1 MNKDHQWT
9 KGRILNGVII
19 LALMLMIFG
28 FSAGNGEESSS
39 LSAKLTTWL
48 MRLIYPE
55 YDALSQ
61 GQRAGAFA
69 LLHLLVRKAAH
80 FSEYALLGAALRQF
94 LWTFPLRRPGAAAW
108 LAATLYAALDEWHQT
123 FVSGRSGQLRD
134 ICIDS
139 AGALFGILV
148 AASIT
153 AVVLSRARYRQNLN
167 RIRYWQNTI

>member
-69 LLHLLVRKAAH
+69 LLHLLVRKTAH

-123 FVSGRSGQLRD
+123 FVSGRSGQLWD

-139 AGALFGILV
+139 AGALFGVFL
-148 AASIT
+148 AADAA
-153 AVVLSRARYRQNLN
+153 AVIMEKLRKRPKE
-167 RIRYWQNTI
+167 NTKSA

>member
-1 MNKDHQWT
+1 MNRKHQWT
-9 KGRILNGVII
+9 KGRIINGII
-19 LALMLMIFG
+19 ALLLMVMIFM
-28 FSAGNGEESSS
+28 FSAGTGDESSE
-39 LSAKLTTWL
+39 LSRKVTEWL

-55 YDALSQ
+55 YAQMGS
-61 GQRAGAFA
+61 GQQAGAFA
-69 LLHLLVRKAAH
+69 LLHFIVRKLAH

-94 LWTFPLRRPGAAAW
+94 LWTFPLKFPGLPAW
-108 LAATLYAALDEWHQT
+108 LAATLYAVLDEWHQT
-123 FVSGRSGQLRD
+123 FVSGRAGQLRD

-148 AASIT
+148 AAAIT